1 MKNSSIFFP
10 QHYCLILTDLVFLKD
25 FGRNGW
31 IMDIY
36 VARQPIFDINE
47 RTVAYELL
55 YRSST
60 VNNYQHTNG
69 DQATTDVIV
78 NSFLNIGINALSYG
92 KPCFIN
98 FTEKLLK
105 LGVPSHFNPLS
116 IVVEILETVE
126 INEEILMICKE
137 LKELGYTIALD
148 DFFVS
153 EWNDLTV
160 QLLDYVKLIKID
172 FRTTTRR
179 DRQEII
185 RFIKGRDIKFL
196 AEKVETISEY
206 EEAKEDGFE
215 YFQGFYFSKP
225 VILNS
230 HDIPAYYHS
239 YLQIINEIESPDP
252 DIEKIKDVI
261 EKDLSLSY
269 KLLRLINNPVFRPRN
284 EVSSIKQ
291 AIVLLGLNEIKKW
304 IYVLM
309 IRGVDQGRAD
319 GTKEKEIIELSLK
332 RGKLGELIGRKVGR
346 EVLASKYFLLGMFSL
361 MDSLLHLP
369 MESLLEDLPL
379 SNELKAALSG
389 EKNDEYAMLQ
399 FLKEIEHAFH
409 EDGELDLNPTTMQ
422 QEELFRLYGEASD
435 WATKVLTEVAG

>member
-1 MKNSSIFFP
+1 
-10 QHYCLILTDLVFLKD
+10 
-25 FGRNGW
+25 
-31 IMDIY
+31 MDIY

-47 RTVAYELL
+47 KTIAYELL

-60 VNNYQHTNG
+60 ANNYQHTNG

-78 NSFLNIGINALSYG
+78 NSFLNIGIKELSNG

-105 LGVPSHFNPLS
+105 LGVPSYFNPLS

-126 INEEILMICKE
+126 LNEDTLQICKE
-137 LKELGYTIALD
+137 LKAHGYTIALD

-153 EWNDLTV
+153 QWNDLTV
-160 QLLDYVKLIKID
+160 QLLDYIDIIKID
-172 FRTTTRR
+172 FRSTTRA
-179 DRQEII
+179 DRQEMI
-185 RFIKGRDIKFL
+185 RFIKDREIRIL
-196 AEKVETISEY
+196 AEKVETIEEY
-206 EEAKEDGFE
+206 IEAKEDGFV

-230 HDIPAYYHS
+230 YDIPSYYHS
-239 YLQIINEIESPDP
+239 YFQILKEIESPEP
-252 DIEKIKDVI
+252 DLEKIKDVI
-261 EKDLSLSY
+261 ERDISLSY

-291 AIVLLGLNEIKKW
+291 AIILLGLNEIKKW
-304 IYVLM
+304 IYVLA
-309 IRGVDQGRAD
+309 IRGAD
-319 GTKEKEIIELSLK
+319 RGTDGASKEREIIELSLK

-361 MDSLLHLP
+361 IDSLLHLP
-369 MESLLEDLPL
+369 MEDLLEDLPL
-379 SNELKAALSG
+379 SNELKDALSG
-389 EKNDEYAMLQ
+389 EKNDEYIVLQ
-399 FLKEIEHAFH
+399 FLKDVEQAFH
-409 EDGELDLNPTTMQ
+409 ENHEISFNPTTMP

-435 WATKVLTEVAG
+435 WAAKILSEVNP

>member
-1 MKNSSIFFP
+1 
-10 QHYCLILTDLVFLKD
+10 
-25 FGRNGW
+25 
-31 IMDIY
+31 MDIY
-36 VARQPIFDINE
+36 VARQPIFDLNE
-47 RTVAYELL
+47 KTVAYELL

-60 VNNYQHTNG
+60 VNNYEHTNG

-78 NSFLNIGINALSYG
+78 NSFLNIGIKELSYG

-105 LGVPSHFNPLS
+105 LGVPSYFNPLS

-126 INEEILMICKE
+126 LNEEILNVCKE
-137 LKELGYTIALD
+137 LKAHGYTIALD

-153 EWNDLTV
+153 QWNDLTI
-160 QLLDYVKLIKID
+160 QLLNYIDIIKID
-172 FRTTTRR
+172 FRTTTRS

-206 EEAKEDGFE
+206 HEAMEDGFE

-230 HDIPAYYHS
+230 YDIPSYYHS
-239 YLQIINEIESPDP
+239 YFQILKEVENPEPDL
-252 DIEKIKDVI
+252 ERIKDVI

-291 AIVLLGLNEIKKW
+291 AIILLGLNEIKKW
-304 IYVLM
+304 IYVLA
-309 IRGVDQGRAD
+309 IRGADQGRTE
-319 GTKEKEIIELSLK
+319 GSKEKEIIELSLK

-369 MESLLEDLPL
+369 MEDLLQDLPL
-379 SNELKAALSG
+379 SNELMAALSG

-399 FLKEIEHAFH
+399 FLKDIEHAFH
-409 EDGELDLNPTTMQ
+409 EGSQIEFNPTSMH

-435 WATKVLTEVAG
+435 WAAKVLIEVTV